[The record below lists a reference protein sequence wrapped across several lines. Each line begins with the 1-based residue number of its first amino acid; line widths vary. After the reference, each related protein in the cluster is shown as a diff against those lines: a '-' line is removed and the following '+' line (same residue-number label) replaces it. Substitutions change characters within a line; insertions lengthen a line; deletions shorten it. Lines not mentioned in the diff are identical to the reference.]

1 MCFCDRHSYRADRL
15 DWSVYAGA
23 DVVAAS
29 SRALRLEPQREYL
42 RRLLYPSEDVG
53 TKRFKPLSVGNRRGE
68 RGRNEDLA
76 AERFAQRFDARNLVD
91 RRADDCEVKA
101 IDGAD
106 IAIEDLADV
115 EGEIDDGN
123 GLPYPGSIGVKSVD
137 APHRFGGGVK
147 RAATGFTA
155 RRAHQGKA
163 REHAIAKELQHLSPA
178 WPQRGRQRLE
188 DVVEHFN
195 KNRPRRRIG

>member
-1 MCFCDRHSYRADRL
+1 MCFCNRHSYRADRL

-42 RRLLYPSEDVG
+42 RRLPYPSEDVG

-115 EGEIDDGN
+115 EGEIDDGIFPIRVRSA
-123 GLPYPGSIGVKSVD
+123 LSRSMLRIAS
-137 APHRFGGGVK
+137 
-147 RAATGFTA
+147 AAASSA
-155 RRAHQGKA
+155 RQQVSLHVPPTKA
-163 REHAIAKELQHLSPA
+163 KLASMPSPRNFS
-178 WPQRGRQRLE
+178 P
-188 DVVEHFN
+188 
-195 KNRPRRRIG
+195 